1 MNTLYHLL
9 AEYESI
15 HVPLTRISEKYLNL
29 SSPEA
34 CRKANA
40 QSLPFPSFKADGLRS
55 VWMVDLRDMA
65 EWLDRLRTETKRV
78 HRGG

>member
-15 HVPLTRISEKYLNL
+15 HVPLSLISEKYLNL
-29 SSPEA
+29 SSSEA
-34 CRKANA
+34 ARKANA
-40 QSLPFPSFKADGLRS
+40 QSLPFPVFKASGLRS
-55 VWMVDLRDMA
+55 VWMVDLRDVA
-65 EWLDRLRTETKRV
+65 EWLDRLRAETKRV

>member
-15 HVPLTRISEKYLNL
+15 HVPLAQVAEKYLNL
-29 SSPEA
+29 SSHEA

-40 QSLPFPSFKADGLRS
+40 QSLPFPAFKANGQRS
-55 VWMVDLRDMA
+55 NWMVDLRDVA
-65 EWLDRLRTETKRV
+65 EWLDRLRNETKRV